1 MAHIIQDD
9 GILMVDAER
18 VDLDN
23 LCVIGVMDTDQLCT
37 DLIDQIL
44 AAIYRADTTLLTAD
58 NTSITADYAL

>member
-18 VDLDN
+18 VDLDE
-23 LCVIGVMDTDQLCT
+23 LCTGTIDTANLCT